1 MKIAPTTSTSPIR
14 FALPDIG
21 EAEIAAVVEVLRS
34 GWITTGPKTKEFE
47 DAFGRAVGASHT
59 VMVSSCTAALHLAL
73 EALGVRAGD
82 EVILPTMTFASTA
95 AVVVH
100 LGATPV
106 LVDVRASDH
115 TIDPSAIEA
124 AWTPR
129 TRVVIPVHFG
139 GLPCDMD
146 EILSIARARDLR
158 VVDDAAHCFPAKY
171 RGRSVGTLADI
182 SCFSFYAIKTI
193 TTGEGGA
200 AVTANEEWAARMRK
214 MSLHG
219 LSGAAWKRYLD
230 GGRWYYEIE
239 DPGYKYNMTD
249 IQSALG
255 LVQLQRAHELLDRRR
270 HIAELYD
277 AAFRKYEAFE
287 LPARLSD
294 RDHAHHLYVLKL
306 RPGVLRFGRDEFIA
320 ELARAGVGASVHF
333 IPLHLHPYYRGRF
346 GYEPDDFPTALQLY
360 ERSISLPIYSRMT
373 GEEIDR
379 VIEVVTGLAQSRA

>member
-1 MKIAPTTSTSPIR
+1 MRSTPTNTAAPVR

-21 EAEIAAVVEVLRS
+21 EQEISAVVEVLRS
-34 GWITTGPKTKEFE
+34 GWITTGPKTREFE
-47 DAFGRAVGASHT
+47 QAFARAVGASQA
-59 VMVSSCTAALHLAL
+59 VIVSSCTAALHLAL
-73 EALGVRAGD
+73 EALGVGAGD
-82 EVILPTMTFASTA
+82 EVIVPTLTFASSA

-124 AWTPR
+124 ALTPR

-146 EILSIARARDLR
+146 EILSIARARDVK
-158 VVDDAAHCFPAKY
+158 VVDDAAHCFPARY

-200 AVTANEEWAARMRK
+200 AVTENEEWAARMRM

-230 GGRWYYEIE
+230 GGKWYYEIE
-239 DPGYKYNMTD
+239 EPGYKYNMTD
-249 IQSALG
+249 MQSAIG

-270 HIAELYD
+270 RIADAYD
-277 AAFRKYEAFE
+277 AAFGDYDAFE
-287 LPARLSD
+287 IPARLSD

-306 RPGVLRFGRDEFIA
+306 RPGALRIGRDEFIA
-320 ELARAGVGASVHF
+320 ELGRAGVGASLHF
-333 IPLHLHPYYRGRF
+333 IPLHLHPYYRRRF
-346 GYEPDDFPTALQLY
+346 GYAPGDFPTALQLY

-373 GEEIDR
+373 DDDVAR
-379 VIEVVTGLAQSRA
+379 VIDVVTSLAQSMA